1 MIDPLWARSLSVRY
15 SSGTHLAAHVHEWDQ
30 LVYASEGVMTVA
42 TGDGRWV
49 VPPQRAVWMPAGVS
63 HAIDCAGRVAMS
75 TLYLRPGLRPD
86 TPDQT
91 TVVAVDPLLRELV
104 LRAVAWNTL
113 DPEVAVHRNLLACL
127 LDQLEVV
134 DTVAVAL
141 PLPHDPGALQL
152 ARQLQEEP
160 GALPDV
166 DDAARSVGMSRR
178 TLERRF
184 AAETGMSFGRWRQQA
199 RLLGALTRLAAGGRV
214 TDVALEIGYANP
226 SAFVAAFRTAFG
238 TTPARFFARPAPSR
252 SRATSAR

>member
-1 MIDPLWARSLSVRY
+1 MTDPLWGRSLAVRY
-15 SSGTHLAAHVHEWDQ
+15 AAGTHLDPHVHDWDQ

-49 VPPQRAVWMPAGVS
+49 VPPQRAVWVPAGVE

-75 TLYLRPGLRPD
+75 TLYLRPGLRED
-86 TPDQT
+86 TPTQT
-91 TVVAVDPLLRELV
+91 TVIAVDPLLRELV
-104 LRAVAWNTL
+104 LRAIAWGTLHPDVA
-113 DPEVAVHRNLLACL
+113 AHRNLLACM

-141 PLPHDPGALQL
+141 PMPRDAGALRL
-152 ARQLQEEP
+152 ARTLQEEP

-166 DDAARSVGMSRR
+166 DDAARSIGMSRR

-214 TDVALEIGYANP
+214 TDVALEIGYASP

-238 TTPARFFARPAPSR
+238 TTPARFFAHSGPRR
-252 SRATSAR
+252 RG